1 MANGIQSERQRASSM
16 RRSKSSED
24 EGAGH
29 MKLSLCSAALIFAAV
44 IAMAQDR
51 RAVAPSEPV
60 MSTTE
65 MQRAFRPLPLACG
78 QAPVL
83 ACGIAQTAT
92 TSCLSQSYYVDIFT
106 INAIAGQDLAFQV
119 TTSYVGATMSVV
131 LLDADANVLTS
142 NDAYASVP
150 LNYEVV
156 TSATLYL
163 GIGIN
168 QTFAPATYTVKMAC
182 SNSTTP
188 PPDNQ
193 CVRTGTL
200 SLGSASALGSLSS
213 LTDSHCASS
222 DYYSAT
228 YFLDVPADSPIVIT
242 YKTAG
247 YKPYMF
253 AETDKHNGGIYR
265 FSETSDDTIT
275 MTYLPIAGRS
285 NWLYLESFDK
295 SSQTGAYTISIAPAA
310 IDPCR
315 RRSVSH

>member
-1 MANGIQSERQRASSM
+1 
-16 RRSKSSED
+16 
-24 EGAGH
+24 

-51 RAVAPSEPV
+51 RAVAPPSSAVSIDME
-60 MSTTE
+60 
-65 MQRAFRPLPLACG
+65 RAFRPLPLACG

-119 TTSYVGATMSVV
+119 TTTNTSATIARRA
-131 LLDADANVLTS
+131 LDRDGNVLTS
-142 NDAYASVP
+142 NEAYSSVP

-163 GIGIN
+163 GVGIDK
-168 QTFAPATYTVKMAC
+168 TFTPATYTVKMVC

-222 DYYSAT
+222 GYYSAT

-265 FSETSDDTIT
+265 FSETSDDTVS
-275 MTYLPIAGRS
+275 MTYLPVAGITH
-285 NWLYLESFDK
+285 WLYLEAFDK
-295 SSQTGAYTISIAPAA
+295 NSQTGAYTISVAPLT